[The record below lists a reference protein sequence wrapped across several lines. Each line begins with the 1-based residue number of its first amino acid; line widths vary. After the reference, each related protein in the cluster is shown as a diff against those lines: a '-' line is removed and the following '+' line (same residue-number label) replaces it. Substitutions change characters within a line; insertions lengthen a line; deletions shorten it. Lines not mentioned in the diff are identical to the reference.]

1 MDMEDMV
8 FDSLDDL
15 NCVQMEEVN
24 AENRKPFEG
33 LTYSRYIS
41 LQQKKKRP
49 SYIFRLAVLNI
60 FNERLLKSHK
70 IFPSPSSRF
79 IIACPGNICD
89 RNLKSGLVQKKS
101 MSITNMV
108 PPSGRVSGVFGEQF
122 PHFRHNASL

>member
-24 AENRKPFEG
+24 AVNRKPFEG

-60 FNERLLKSHK
+60 LNDRLLK
-70 IFPSPSSRF
+70 
-79 IIACPGNICD
+79 
-89 RNLKSGLVQKKS
+89 
-101 MSITNMV
+101 
-108 PPSGRVSGVFGEQF
+108 
-122 PHFRHNASL
+122 

>member
-1 MDMEDMV
+1 MHILMDMEDMV

-24 AENRKPFEG
+24 AENREPFEG

-60 FNERLLKSHK
+60 LNERLLK
-70 IFPSPSSRF
+70 
-79 IIACPGNICD
+79 
-89 RNLKSGLVQKKS
+89 
-101 MSITNMV
+101 
-108 PPSGRVSGVFGEQF
+108 
-122 PHFRHNASL
+122 